1 MPVKPNDK
9 WARGN
14 NSAYTFMADN
24 IPRLTTY
31 KAALIHFNAVKP
43 FSKGA
48 SKGKK
53 PLGLNRRYDRTQIRI
68 DAPTHDTENFRDD
81 NPIIIKYYETDI
93 AIYHQHGSFT
103 FSVGDWNTISTVQIL
118 QELFGVDKFAKR
130 NGKAYYFDG
139 IGHAYRIGKKL
150 YVSADGTVS
159 TEDMENETRHV
170 VDKEKFKALKERFA
184 VFTDYAK
191 MVTSLTLGGKGIGM
205 DLCRGDYKPNH
216 YQPRSA
222 KYILT
227 CDTTQMNYHTKPQAY
242 IRNEFFEQVNNAM
255 EIADEGKR
263 MEAMLPLVEFLS
275 FSASTEYDQ
284 RILPDHDREY
294 VWKMDT
300 KRLIYFFN
308 ELLKFQYQKEVL
320 TLEEVPI
327 GTIQHDSNKKYREYS
342 TEACL

>member
-1 MPVKPNDK
+1 MSVKPNDK

-14 NSAYTFMADN
+14 NSAYCFMADN

-31 KAALIHFNAVKP
+31 QEAMIHFNAVKP

-48 SKGKK
+48 SKDKK
-53 PLGLNRRYDRTQIRI
+53 PLGLNRRYDRIQIRKGNRV
-68 DAPTHDTENFRDD
+68 DGTLDH
-81 NPIIIKYYETDI
+81 PIIIRQYETDI
-93 AIYHQHGSFT
+93 AIYHSHGGFT
-103 FSVGDWNTISTVQIL
+103 FNMGGYDSISTVQVL
-118 QELFGVDKFAKR
+118 QELLGVDKFARR

-139 IGHAYRIGKKL
+139 MGRAYRVGSKL
-150 YVSADGTVS
+150 YVSSDGTVS
-159 TEDMENETRHV
+159 TEDMKNESRHV
-170 VDKEKFKALKERFA
+170 VNKQAMKEVKERFA

-205 DLCRGDYKPNH
+205 DLCRNGYKADH

-227 CDTTQMNYHTKPQAY
+227 TDTTRMNWNKKEQAY
-242 IRNEFFEQVNNAM
+242 IRNQFFDQVKTAM
-255 EIADEGKR
+255 EIKEEGER

-284 RILPDHDREY
+284 RQLPNGDVDY
-294 VWKMDT
+294 AWKMDN
-300 KRLIYFFN
+300 KRLTYFFN
-308 ELLKFQYQKEVL
+308 ELLKFHYQKEVL

>member
-31 KAALIHFNAVKP
+31 QEALIHFNAVKP

-48 SKGKK
+48 SEGMK
-53 PLGLNRRYDRTQIRI
+53 PLGLNRRYDRTQIRK
-68 DAPTHDTENFRDD
+68 DAD
-81 NPIIIKYYETDI
+81 NLIIKHYHTDI
-93 AIYHQHGSFT
+93 AIYHSHGGFT
-103 FSVGDWNTISTVQIL
+103 FSMGGYDSISTVQIL
-118 QELFGVDKFAKR
+118 QELLGVEKFAKR

-139 IGHAYRIGKKL
+139 MGHAYRIGMKL
-150 YVSADGTVS
+150 YVSSCGTVS
-159 TEDMENETRHV
+159 TEDMQHETRHTIN
-170 VDKEKFKALKERFA
+170 KEGFKAVKDRFKI
-184 VFTDYAK
+184 FTDYAK
-191 MVTSLTLGGKGIGM
+191 MVTSLTLGGKGLGIE
-205 DLCRGDYKPNH
+205 LCRNGYKADH

-227 CDTTQMNYHTKPQAY
+227 TDTTRMNWNKKEQAY
-242 IRNEFFEQVNNAM
+242 IRNEFFDQVNNAIK
-255 EIADEGKR
+255 IADEGKR

-275 FSASTEYDQ
+275 FSASTDYDQ
-284 RILPDHDREY
+284 RQLPDGDVEY
-294 VWKMDT
+294 VWKMDN
-300 KRLIYFFN
+300 KRLSNFFN
-308 ELLKFQYQKEVL
+308 ELLKFHYQKEVL
-320 TLEEVPI
+320 KLEEVPI

>member
-1 MPVKPNDK
+1 MSVKPNDK

-31 KAALIHFNAVKP
+31 QEALIHHNAVKP
-43 FSKGA
+43 FSKGE

-68 DAPTHDTENFRDD
+68 DT
-81 NPIIIKYYETDI
+81 PIDFTTVIDHPVIIKYYETDI
-93 AIYHQHGSFT
+93 ATYHPTGAFT
-103 FSVGDWNTISTVQIL
+103 FSVGSWNTISTVQIL

-139 IGHAYRIGKKL
+139 IGHAFLIGNKL

-159 TEDMENETRHV
+159 TEDMKNETRHV
-170 VDKEKFKALKERFA
+170 VNKQAMKEMKERFA
-184 VFTDYAK
+184 VFIDYAK
-191 MVTSLTLGGKGIGM
+191 MVNSLTLGGKGIGM
-205 DLCRGDYKPNH
+205 DLCRGDYTPNN
-216 YQPRSA
+216 YQPRSG

-227 CDTTQMNYHTKPQAY
+227 TDTTRMNYHTKATAY
-242 IRNEFFEQVNNAM
+242 IRNQFFDQVLDAM
-255 EIADEGKR
+255 KIADETKR

-275 FSASTEYDQ
+275 FSASTDYQ
-284 RILPDHDREY
+284 SQGLPNGDREY
-294 VWKMDT
+294 TWKMDN
-300 KRLIYFFN
+300 KRLAYFFF
-308 ELLKFQYQKEVL
+308 ELVKFQYQKEVL

>member
-1 MPVKPNDK
+1 MSVKPNDK

-31 KAALIHFNAVKP
+31 QEAMIHFNAVKP

-48 SKGKK
+48 SAGKK
-53 PLGLNRRYDRTQIRI
+53 PLGLNRRYDRTQIRTDI
-68 DAPTHDTENFRDD
+68 DKLV
-81 NPIIIKYYETDI
+81 IKHYESDI
-93 AIYHQHGSFT
+93 AIYHSHGGFT
-103 FSVGDWNTISTVQIL
+103 FSMGGYDSISTVQIL
-118 QELFGVDKFAKR
+118 QELLGVEKFAKR

-139 IGHAYRIGKKL
+139 MGRAYRIGMKL
-150 YVSADGTVS
+150 YVSSDGTVS
-159 TEDMENETRHV
+159 TEDMVNETRHTIN
-170 VDKEKFKALKERFA
+170 KEGFKAVKDRFKI
-184 VFTDYAK
+184 FTDYAK
-191 MVTSLTLGGKGIGM
+191 MVTSLTLGGKGVGL
-205 DLCRGDYKPNH
+205 DLCRGGYIADH

-227 CDTTQMNYHTKPQAY
+227 TDTTRMNWNKKEQAY
-242 IRNEFFEQVNNAM
+242 IRNEFFDQVKTAM
-255 EIADEGKR
+255 EIKEEGER

-284 RILPDHDREY
+284 RQLPNGDVDY
-294 VWKMDT
+294 AWKMDN
-300 KRLIYFFN
+300 KRLIFFFN
-308 ELLKFQYQKEVL
+308 ELLKFHYQKEVL

>member
-31 KAALIHFNAVKP
+31 QEAFIHHNAVKP

-48 SKGKK
+48 SEGKK
-53 PLGLNRRYDRTQIRI
+53 PLGLNRRYDRTQIRFESGNVI
-68 DAPTHDTENFRDD
+68 V
-81 NPIIIKYYETDI
+81 KYYETDI
-93 AIYHQHGSFT
+93 ATYHNGGGFT
-103 FSVGDWNTISTVQIL
+103 FSVGGWNSISTVQIL
-118 QELFGVDKFAKR
+118 QELLGVEKFAKR

-139 IGHAYRIGKKL
+139 MGRAFLIGSKL
-150 YVSADGTVS
+150 KVFPCGTVD
-159 TEDMENETRHV
+159 TEDMTNETRHV

-191 MVTSLTLGGKGIGM
+191 TVTSLTLGGKGIGM
-205 DLCRGDYKPNH
+205 DLCRGGYKPDH

-222 KYILT
+222 RYMLT
-227 CDTTQMNYHTKPQAY
+227 CDTTQINYHTKQQAY
-242 IRNEFFEQVNNAM
+242 LRNEFFEEVNDAM
-255 EIADEGKR
+255 EIKDEGAR
-263 MEAMLPLVEFLS
+263 MEVMLPLVEFLS
-275 FSASTEYDQ
+275 FSASTDYDQ
-284 RILPDHDREY
+284 RILPDNDREY
-294 VWKMDT
+294 VWKMDN

-327 GTIQHDSNKKYREYS
+327 GTIQHDSNRKYREYS

>member
-1 MPVKPNDK
+1 MSVKPNDK

-14 NSAYTFMADN
+14 NSAYCFMADN

-31 KAALIHFNAVKP
+31 QEALIHHNAVKP
-43 FSKGA
+43 FSKGE

-81 NPIIIKYYETDI
+81 NPIVIKYYETDI

-103 FSVGDWNTISTVQIL
+103 FSVGSWNTISTVQIL

-139 IGHAYRIGKKL
+139 MGHAFLIGNKL

-159 TEDMENETRHV
+159 TEDMKNETRHV
-170 VDKEKFKALKERFA
+170 VNKQAMKEMKERFA
-184 VFTDYAK
+184 VFIDYAK
-191 MVTSLTLGGKGIGM
+191 MVNSLTLGGKGIGM
-205 DLCRGDYKPNH
+205 DLCRGDYTPNN
-216 YQPRSA
+216 YQPRSG
-222 KYILT
+222 KYVLT
-227 CDTTQMNYHTKPQAY
+227 TDTTRMNYHTKATAY
-242 IRNEFFEQVNNAM
+242 IRNQFFDQVLDAM
-255 EIADEGKR
+255 KIADETKR

-275 FSASTEYDQ
+275 FCASTDYQ
-284 RILPDHDREY
+284 SQGLPNGDREY
-294 VWKMDT
+294 TWKMDNR
-300 KRLIYFFN
+300 RLAYFFF
-308 ELLKFQYQKEVL
+308 ELVKFQYQKEVL